1 MSELMRGN
9 VKKNIKSKKE
19 DGVEMIG
26 FPATE
31 EELLSN
37 MIRTAKDLKTRFQN
51 EGVHSPEGITRYY
64 EDQGFFDD

>member
-1 MSELMRGN
+1 M
-9 VKKNIKSKKE
+9 KE
-19 DGVEMIG
+19 RTEETGVVV
-26 FPATE
+26 E

-64 EDQGFFDD
+64 EDQGDFLTIEDLERNNFA

>member
-37 MIRTAKDLKTRFQN
+37 MIKTAKDLKTHFQSK
-51 EGVHSPEGITRYY
+51 GVHSPEGITRYY